1 MRRLLSTARKLFRQ
15 GDDGLPVAP
24 RVPDGYCVYAV
35 GDVHGES
42 GCLDRLLSMI
52 AADAEARFERDGVHA
67 LVIFLGDYVDRGA
80 DSRGVLD
87 RLIGLSRSS
96 AERVTYRFLRGN
108 HEAAMLDFL
117 RQPMAGWLSFGGIE
131 TLSSYG
137 IRASAGITSPARLA
151 EWSVLLDRALPAAHI
166 EFLECLETLAV
177 VGDYAFVH
185 AGVVPGVPLDRQ
197 KTEDLLWIRE
207 PFLSSSTWHGKK
219 IVHGHTVVDAPEN
232 TANRLGIDTGAYA
245 SGVLT
250 AAVLSGGD
258 VDFLQASAHG
268 PRS

>member
-1 MRRLLSTARKLFRQ
+1 M
-15 GDDGLPVAP
+15 
-24 RVPDGYCVYAV
+24 YAV

-42 GCLDRLLSMI
+42 GCLDRLLSLI
-52 AADAEARFERDGVHA
+52 AADAEERFARDGVHA
-67 LVIFLGDYVDRGA
+67 QVIFLGDYVDRGA

-96 AERVTYRFLRGN
+96 RERVSYRFLRGN

-117 RQPMAGWLSFGGIE
+117 RQPTPDWLSFGGIE

-151 EWSVLLDRALPAAHI
+151 EWSVLLDRALPAAHV
-166 EFLECLETLAV
+166 EFLEGLETLIV

-185 AGVVPGVPLDRQ
+185 AGIVPGVPLDRQ
-197 KTEDLLWIRE
+197 RPDDLLWIRE
-207 PFLSSSTWHGKK
+207 PFLSSPKWSGKK
-219 IVHGHTVVDAPEN
+219 IVHGHTVVEAPEN
-232 TANRLGIDTGAYA
+232 RANRLGIDTGAYA
-245 SGVLT
+245 SGLLT

-258 VDFLQASAHG
+258 VTFLQASA
-268 PRS
+268 RAA